1 MDITPQGFNDETT
14 QRGQQH
20 SQEPSTLAERIG
32 VLKADISPLDK
43 LRQLTEFYPE
53 MKQLVQPLA
62 ASPEGNVTIANQT
75 FGEQIFDLSNETVI
89 EYNRTAICLCSL
101 EQVIMGKYDDFT
113 ACQTDPSSRLTRESF
128 KALQEYTEEILQCPE
143 ALDAM
148 ITWLAI
154 NDLGKVKSIKD
165 FIDSR
170 EGKQSDHDAVLSKVL
185 EKYPH
190 LSPSFERL
198 SRHYQDI
205 IFKSLRA
212 NFSLGQFIQ
221 GENVPASL
229 EKVRYLDSEA
239 REFDMLY
246 SLYDI
251 AGALGQFVQNGSAV
265 MIEQNFQVF
274 KAAVDTLQETTMEE
288 ASDQIYAKFL
298 RKRVEMLGLPFK
310 NDQDYAIAQLVCMM
324 PVNPLEAMIVADAFT
339 KLPQEIKTILQTELV
354 KKGTNDGKAIILY
367 YAPAFLRNIRR
378 TVEKRFKDQRE
389 TDPFRKV
396 VEFSLHRLAEIYKEV
411 RDNIPDSSEN
421 GIYVFDLADRAKE
434 NY

>member
-1 MDITPQGFNDETT
+1 
-14 QRGQQH
+14 
-20 SQEPSTLAERIG
+20 
-32 VLKADISPLDK
+32 
-43 LRQLTEFYPE
+43 
-53 MKQLVQPLA
+53 
-62 ASPEGNVTIANQT
+62 
-75 FGEQIFDLSNETVI
+75 
-89 EYNRTAICLCSL
+89 
-101 EQVIMGKYDDFT
+101 MGKYDDFT
-113 ACQTDPSSRLTRESF
+113 ACQTDPSSRLTCESF

-239 REFDMLY
+239 R
-246 SLYDI
+246 I
-251 AGALGQFVQNGSAV
+251 
-265 MIEQNFQVF
+265 
-274 KAAVDTLQETTMEE
+274 
-288 ASDQIYAKFL
+288 
-298 RKRVEMLGLPFK
+298 
-310 NDQDYAIAQLVCMM
+310 
-324 PVNPLEAMIVADAFT
+324 
-339 KLPQEIKTILQTELV
+339 
-354 KKGTNDGKAIILY
+354 
-367 YAPAFLRNIRR
+367 
-378 TVEKRFKDQRE
+378 
-389 TDPFRKV
+389 
-396 VEFSLHRLAEIYKEV
+396 
-411 RDNIPDSSEN
+411 
-421 GIYVFDLADRAKE
+421 
-434 NY
+434 